1 LNPLWH
7 GILGFVI
14 LVLGLISWTGNGV
27 VVYVFS
33 CTKGLRTPSNMFVVN
48 LAVSDFLM
56 MVVMS
61 PPMVF
66 NCYFETWMLGT
77 VKLFICAVKHMVFVL
92 VSSG

>member
-1 LNPLWH
+1 MNPLWH

-14 LVLGLISWTGNGV
+14 LVLGIISWTGNGV
-27 VVYVFS
+27 VVYIFS

-56 MVVMS
+56 MVIMS

-66 NCYFETWMLGT
+66 NCYFETWMLGK
-77 VKLFICAVKHMVFVL
+77 V
-92 VSSG
+92 